1 MKKAVITAIFGLA
14 LASGQ
19 VPPPVITPQ
28 GQVKPAAAP
37 PAAPAPATPQATAPQ
52 TTAPQT
58 IAPQTPAAAQ
68 LPAGAKI
75 PMGSTNLENASLTL
89 VIDQLARL
97 LKLNIIVDP
106 AVKGNITLN
115 TYGDPS
121 GLDARN
127 MLEMIL
133 RINGFGLIQD
143 GELYRVIPL
152 KSITHL
158 PMHPEINQK
167 NIPEDDQTIL
177 NLVFLKYVNVDE
189 LAKVLKEFIGENSDM
204 IAYPPANLLFLLDS
218 RRNMRR
224 TMELIYE
231 FDSDT
236 FANQRVR
243 LFEVKNVKP
252 SDLAKDMDNV
262 FKSISLDAKTSPVRF
277 IGIDRINTLI
287 AVASN
292 PGVFENVTEWIKKL
306 DIPVKITAGSIEN
319 YVYRVKY
326 GRADC
331 LGQALT
337 QLFSPYGAGGYGA
350 NNGYAN
356 NGYANNGYGNNG
368 YGNNGYGNN
377 GYGNNGYG
385 NNQAN
390 GLGGGGGAGNGGG
403 YGNQNNFNSN
413 FGGSGGCNATGLGGG
428 GAGAYGGGY
437 NAAQPYGYP
446 AFGGYN
452 AQTPAANATGQT
464 VAAAAAGTPIGTAA
478 ATSTTPAV
486 PAVIPPRIIPNPLDN
501 KLIIQANAEQYQNIL
516 KILKEL
522 DVPPR
527 QILLEAKIYSVTL
540 SDGFTSNVTA
550 TLAKSGSVAGGYH
563 QLLGNLAGGSLGLT
577 AGTIVGQSRQLLLA
591 LSASENRSYT
601 KLLSEPSLIAT
612 DSIPASI
619 TVGTQVPVSTGS
631 TTVPSAGGAVISQSV
646 SSENTGITL
655 QVNAR
660 VNSSGVVTLIINQEN
675 SSVNQA
681 ASNSSGTAF
690 SQQVVQTQIT
700 MMDGDT
706 IAIGG
711 LIDETYSNNSSG
723 IPGLIHLPWIGWL
736 FGSKSVTKERDE
748 LIMFFTPHVIFD
760 ESQLIEAS
768 DELKARVKMLKRDIR
783 RL

>member
-1 MKKAVITAIFGLA
+1 MKKTAIVVLGLA
-14 LASGQ
+14 ALVSGQ
-19 VPPPVITPQ
+19 
-28 GQVKPAAAP
+28 AP
-37 PAAPAPATPQATAPQ
+37 PATAPQ
-52 TTAPQT
+52 A
-58 IAPQTPAAAQ
+58 PAAAQ
-68 LPAGAKI
+68 PASPQPAAGAKI

-143 GELYRVIPL
+143 GDLYRVIPL
-152 KSITHL
+152 NKISHL

-167 NIPEDDQTIL
+167 NIAEDDQTIL
-177 NLVFLKYVNVDE
+177 NLVFLKYVSVDE
-189 LAKVLKEFIGENSDM
+189 LTKVLKEFAGENSDM

-224 TMELIYE
+224 TMELIAE

-252 SDLAKDMDNV
+252 SDVAKDLDGI

-292 PGVFENVTEWIKKL
+292 PGAFENVADWLKKL

-319 YVYRVKY
+319 YVYKVKY

-337 QLFSPYGAGGYGA
+337 QLFNPGYGA
-350 NNGYAN
+350 RAYGANTYGNNGYAN
-356 NGYANNGYGNNG
+356 NGYANNGNGNP
-368 YGNNGYGNN
+368 
-377 GYGNNGYG
+377 
-385 NNQAN
+385 QA
-390 GLGGGGGAGNGGG
+390 GVGGGG
-403 YGNQNNFNSN
+403 YGGGGYGGGIGVGIGGAAAGNAGGYGSQNSFNSN

-428 GAGAYGGGY
+428 GGGGY
-437 NAAQPYGYP
+437 NPAQAYGYP
-446 AFGGYN
+446 TFGGYN
-452 AQTPAANATGQT
+452 AQTPAVANATGQPVAAT
-464 VAAAAAGTPIGTAA
+464 GSPIGAAAA
-478 ATSTTPAV
+478 TPAAPVV
-486 PAVIPPRIIPNPLDN
+486 PQEIPPRIIPNPLDN
-501 KLIIQANAEQYQNIL
+501 KLIIQANQEQYQNIL
-516 KILKEL
+516 KILTEL

-540 SDGFTSNVTA
+540 SDAFTSDITA
-550 TLAKSGSVAGGYH
+550 TLAKAGGGLGFH
-563 QLLGNLAGGSLGLT
+563 QLLGNVTSGSLGLT
-577 AGTIVGQSRQLLLA
+577 AGTMVGQSRQLLLA
-591 LSASENRSYT
+591 LTANENRQYT

-619 TVGTQVPVSTGS
+619 SVGTQVPVSTGS

-675 SSVNQA
+675 SSVNQG
-681 ASNSSGTAF
+681 ASNANGTAF

-711 LIDETYSNNSSG
+711 LIDETYSNNING
-723 IPGLIHLPWIGWL
+723 IPGLVRLPWIGWL

>member
-1 MKKAVITAIFGLA
+1 
-14 LASGQ
+14 
-19 VPPPVITPQ
+19 
-28 GQVKPAAAP
+28 
-37 PAAPAPATPQATAPQ
+37 
-52 TTAPQT
+52 
-58 IAPQTPAAAQ
+58 
-68 LPAGAKI
+68 
-75 PMGSTNLENASLTL
+75 MGSTNLDNASLTL

-106 AVKGNITLN
+106 AVKGSITLN

-143 GELYRVIPL
+143 GDLYRVIPL

-224 TMELIYE
+224 TMELIAE

-236 FANQRVR
+236 FTNQRVR

-252 SDLAKDMDNV
+252 SDLAKDLDSV

-292 PGVFENVTEWIKKL
+292 PGVFENVTEWIRKL

-337 QLFSPYGAGGYGA
+337 QLFNPNYGVGGFG
-350 NNGYAN
+350 NTGL
-356 NGYANNGYGNNG
+356 GGNGYGNG
-368 YGNNGYGNN
+368 YGNQGYGNNN

-385 NNQAN
+385 NNQGYGGA
-390 GLGGGGGAGNGGG
+390 GGGGVGNAGG

-428 GAGAYGGGY
+428 GNNGGGGGY
-437 NAAQPYGYP
+437 NNQQAYGYP

-452 AQTPAANATGQT
+452 AQTPAANGTGQT
-464 VAAAAAGTPIGTAA
+464 VAAAGSPVGGAA
-478 ATSTTPAV
+478 AAPATPAV
-486 PAVIPPRIIPNPLDN
+486 PAVLPPRIIPNPLDN

-540 SDGFTSNVTA
+540 SDAFTSDITA
-550 TLAKSGSVAGGYH
+550 TLAKAGQSLGAH
-563 QLLGNLAGGSLGLT
+563 QLLGNLTGGSLGLT
-577 AGTIVGQSRQLLLA
+577 AGTLVGQSRQLLLA
-591 LSASENRSYT
+591 LSANENRSYT

-675 SSVNQA
+675 SSVNA
-681 ASNSSGTAF
+681 SASNSSGTAF

-711 LIDETYSNNSSG
+711 LIDENYTNNSSG
-723 IPGLIHLPWIGWL
+723 IPGLIRLPWIGWL

-760 ESQLIEAS
+760 ETQLIEAS
-768 DELKARVKMLKRDIR
+768 DELRTRVRLLKRDIR
-783 RL
+783 RM

>member
-1 MKKAVITAIFGLA
+1 MHVGKGKSMMKVVIAGIFGLA
-14 LASGQ
+14 LLSGQ
-19 VPPPVITPQ
+19 APPPATAPQ
-28 GQVKPAAAP
+28 
-37 PAAPAPATPQATAPQ
+37 APATPPQ
-52 TTAPQT
+52 PAA
-58 IAPQTPAAAQ
+58 APQTPAA
-68 LPAGAKI
+68 PAKI

-143 GELYRVIPL
+143 GDLYRVIPL
-152 KSITHL
+152 NKISHL

-167 NIPEDDQTIL
+167 NIPEDDQTVL

-189 LAKVLKEFIGENSDM
+189 LTKVLKEFAGENSDM

-224 TMELIYE
+224 TMELIAE

-252 SDLAKDMDNV
+252 SDVAKDLDNI

-292 PGVFENVTEWIKKL
+292 PGAFENVSDWLKKL

-337 QLFSPYGAGGYGA
+337 QLFNPGYGQRGYGANAYA

-356 NGYANNGYGNNG
+356 NGYANNGYANAQAGGAGGGYAGGG
-368 YGNNGYGNN
+368 YGG
-377 GYGNNGYG
+377 
-385 NNQAN
+385 
-390 GLGGGGGAGNGGG
+390 GLGGGLGGGASNAGG
-403 YGNQNNFNSN
+403 YGNQNSFNSN

-428 GAGAYGGGY
+428 GGGYGGGY
-437 NAAQPYGYP
+437 NAAQAYGYP
-446 AFGGYN
+446 TFEGYN
-452 AQTPAANATGQT
+452 AQTPATNATGQP
-464 VAAAAAGTPIGTAA
+464 VAAAGSPIGAAA
-478 ATSTTPAV
+478 ATPAAPAV
-486 PAVIPPRIIPNPLDN
+486 PREIPPRIIPNPLDN

-516 KILKEL
+516 KILTEL

-540 SDGFTSNVTA
+540 SDAFTSDITA
-550 TLAKSGSVAGGYH
+550 TLAKNGGGLGAH
-563 QLLGNLAGGSLGLT
+563 QLLGNLTSGSLGLT

-591 LSASENRSYT
+591 ISANENRQYT

-619 TVGTQVPVSTGS
+619 SVGTQVPVSTGS
-631 TTVPSAGGAVISQSV
+631 TTIPSAGGAVVSQSV

-675 SSVNQA
+675 SSVNNA

-711 LIDETYSNNSSG
+711 LIDETYSNNVSG
-723 IPGLIHLPWIGWL
+723 IPGLVRLPWIGWL

-768 DELKARVKMLKRDIR
+768 DELKARVKMLKRSIR
-783 RL
+783 RM

>member
-1 MKKAVITAIFGLA
+1 MKRIVIAVVFGLA
-14 LASGQ
+14 LLSGQ
-19 VPPPVITPQ
+19 APPP
-28 GQVKPAAAP
+28 
-37 PAAPAPATPQATAPQ
+37 ATAPQ
-52 TTAPQT
+52 AATAPQP
-58 IAPQTPAAAQ
+58 ASPQPTV
-68 LPAGAKI
+68 GAKI

-143 GELYRVIPL
+143 GDLYRVLPL
-152 KSITHL
+152 KNISHL

-189 LAKVLKEFIGENSDM
+189 LVKVLKEFAGENSDM

-224 TMELIYE
+224 TMELIAE

-252 SDLAKDMDNV
+252 SDVAKDLDNI

-292 PGVFENVTEWIKKL
+292 PGAFENVADWLKKL

-337 QLFSPYGAGGYGA
+337 QLFNPGYAARGFGANAYA

-356 NGYANNGYGNNG
+356 NGYANNGYGNNQAGGAGGYAGGG
-368 YGNNGYGNN
+368 YG
-377 GYGNNGYG
+377 
-385 NNQAN
+385 
-390 GLGGGGGAGNGGG
+390 GGMGGGIGGGAGNAGG
-403 YGNQNNFNSN
+403 YGNQNSFNSN

-428 GAGAYGGGY
+428 GYGGGY
-437 NAAQPYGYP
+437 NAAQAYGYP
-446 AFGGYN
+446 TFGGYN
-452 AQTPAANATGQT
+452 AQTPAANATGQP
-464 VAAAAAGTPIGTAA
+464 VAAAGSPIGAAA
-478 ATSTTPAV
+478 ATPAAPAV
-486 PAVIPPRIIPNPLDN
+486 PAEIPPRIIPNPLDN

-516 KILKEL
+516 KILTEL

-540 SDGFTSNVTA
+540 SDSFTSDITA
-550 TLAKSGSVAGGYH
+550 TLAKNGGGLGAH
-563 QLLGNLAGGSLGLT
+563 QLLGNLTSGSLGLT

-591 LSASENRSYT
+591 ISANENKSYT

-619 TVGTQVPVSTGS
+619 SVGTQVPVSTGS

-675 SSVNQA
+675 SSVNNA
-681 ASNSSGTAF
+681 ASNANGTAF

-711 LIDETYSNNSSG
+711 LIDETYSNNISG
-723 IPGLIHLPWIGWL
+723 IPGLVRIPWIGWL

-760 ESQLIEAS
+760 ESNLIEAS

>member
-1 MKKAVITAIFGLA
+1 MHVGAGKSMKKTVIAAIFGLA
-14 LASGQ
+14 LLNGQ
-19 VPPPVITPQ
+19 V
-28 GQVKPAAAP
+28 AP
-37 PAAPAPATPQATAPQ
+37 PATAPQ
-52 TTAPQT
+52 APATAP
-58 IAPQTPAAAQ
+58 
-68 LPAGAKI
+68 KI
-75 PMGSTNLENASLTL
+75 PMGNSNLENASLTL

-106 AVKGNITLN
+106 AVKGSITLN

-143 GELYRVIPL
+143 GDLYRVIPL

-189 LAKVLKEFIGENSDM
+189 LVKVLKEFAGENSDM

-224 TMELIYE
+224 TMELIAE

-243 LFEVKNVKP
+243 LFDVKNVKP
-252 SDLAKDMDNV
+252 SDLSKDLDSI

-292 PGVFENVTEWIKKL
+292 PGVFENVTEWLRKL

-337 QLFSPYGAGGYGA
+337 QLFNPGYGAGGYGVNNA
-350 NNGYAN
+350 YGAGGYGNNGYAN
-356 NGYANNGYGNNG
+356 NGSGGGYG
-368 YGNNGYGNN
+368 GNN

-385 NNQAN
+385 NNQAY
-390 GLGGGGGAGNGGG
+390 GGGGANGGG
-403 YGNQNNFNSN
+403 YGNQNSFNSN

-428 GAGAYGGGY
+428 GGGGGY
-437 NAAQPYGYP
+437 NAAQAYGYP
-446 AFGGYN
+446 TFGGYN
-452 AQTPAANATGQT
+452 AQTPAANATGLP
-464 VAAAAAGTPIGTAA
+464 VAAGTPIGGAA
-478 ATSTTPAV
+478 ATAATPAV

-516 KILKEL
+516 KILTEL

-540 SDGFTSNVTA
+540 SDAFTSNITA
-550 TLAKSGSVAGGYH
+550 TLAQTSTGGIR
-563 QLLGNLAGGSLGLT
+563 QLLGGAAASGLT
-577 AGTIVGQSRQLLLA
+577 LNAGMLVGQSRQLLLA

-619 TVGTQVPVSTGS
+619 NVGTQVPVTTGS
-631 TTVPSAGGAVISQSV
+631 TVIPSGGNVTSTSSY
-646 SSENTGITL
+646 SSESTGITL

-660 VNSSGVVTLIINQEN
+660 VNSSGVVTLIINQEISAVDSAQTTN
-675 SSVNQA
+675 
-681 ASNSSGTAF
+681 ASTPAF
-690 SQQVVQTQIT
+690 DQQVVQTQIT

-711 LIDETYSNNSSG
+711 LISETYTNNSSG
-723 IPGLIHLPWIGWL
+723 IPGLIRLPWIGWL
-736 FGSKSVTKERDE
+736 FGSKSVSKGRNE

-768 DELKARVKMLKRDIR
+768 DELKARVKMLKKSIR

>member
-1 MKKAVITAIFGLA
+1 MMETAKKTAIAAIFALA

-19 VPPPVITPQ
+19 TPAVPP
-28 GQVKPAAAP
+28 A
-37 PAAPAPATPQATAPQ
+37 QATVPQ
-52 TTAPQT
+52 TSA
-58 IAPQTPAAAQ
+58 IAQ

-106 AVKGNITLN
+106 AVKGQITLN

-133 RINGFGLIQD
+133 RINGFGLIKD

-224 TMELIYE
+224 TMELIAE

-236 FANQRVR
+236 FTNQRVR

-252 SDLAKDMDNV
+252 SDLAKDLDNV

-292 PGVFENVTEWIKKL
+292 PGVFENVTEWISKL

-326 GRADC
+326 GRSDC

-337 QLFSPYGAGGYGA
+337 QLFSPGSGAGAYGA
-350 NNGYAN
+350 NGLGA
-356 NGYANNGYGNNG
+356 NGYGNQG
-368 YGNNGYGNN
+368 YGNNNGYGNN

-385 NNQAN
+385 NNQAF
-390 GLGGGGGAGNGGG
+390 GGASGGGMGNAGG
-403 YGNQNNFNSN
+403 YGNQNSFNSN
-413 FGGSGGCNATGLGGG
+413 FGGSGGCNATGLSGG
-428 GAGAYGGGY
+428 GAGGGGY
-437 NAAQPYGYP
+437 NNAQAYGYP

-452 AQTPAANATGQT
+452 AQTAAANATGQT
-464 VAAAAAGTPIGTAA
+464 VAAAAGSPIGGAA
-478 ATSTTPAV
+478 ATPATPAV
-486 PAVIPPRIIPNPLDN
+486 PTVLPPRIIPNPLDN

-540 SDGFTSNVTA
+540 SDGFTSNITA
-550 TLAKSGSVAGGYH
+550 TLAKAGVSLGAH
-563 QLLGNLAGGSLGLT
+563 QLLGNLTSAGLGLT
-577 AGTIVGQSRQLLLA
+577 AGTLVGQSRQLMLA
-591 LSASENRSYT
+591 LSASENRTYT

-631 TTVPSAGGAVISQSV
+631 TTVPSAGGAVISNSV

-675 SSVNQA
+675 STVNQA

-690 SQQVVQTQIT
+690 SQQVVQTQVT

-711 LIDETYSNNSSG
+711 LIDENYSNNISG
-723 IPGLIHLPWIGWL
+723 IPGLVRIPWIGWL
-736 FGSKSVTKERDE
+736 FGSKSITKERDE

-760 ESQLIEAS
+760 ETQLIEAS
-768 DELKARVKMLKRDIR
+768 DELRTRVRLLKRDIR
-783 RL
+783 RM

>member
-1 MKKAVITAIFGLA
+1 MKKIVIAVIFGLMLVSA
-14 LASGQ
+14 Q
-19 VPPPVITPQ
+19 
-28 GQVKPAAAP
+28 AP
-37 PAAPAPATPQATAPQ
+37 PATAPQ
-52 TTAPQT
+52 PPATP
-58 IAPQTPAAAQ
+58 PPAAAQ
-68 LPAGAKI
+68 PAAAQPAAPRPAAPQPAAPAKI

-106 AVKGNITLN
+106 AVKGSITLN
-115 TYGDPS
+115 TYGDTS

-133 RINGFGLIQD
+133 RINNFGLIQD
-143 GELYRVIPL
+143 GDLYRVLPL

-189 LAKVLKEFIGENSDM
+189 LVKVLKEFAGENSDM

-224 TMELIYE
+224 TMELISE

-243 LFEVKNVKP
+243 LYEIKNVKP
-252 SDLAKDMDNV
+252 SDLAKDLDSI
-262 FKSISLDAKTSPVRF
+262 FKSISLDAKSSPVRF
-277 IGIDRINTLI
+277 IGVDRINTMI

-292 PGVFENVTEWIKKL
+292 PGAFENVSDWLKKL

-337 QLFSPYGAGGYGA
+337 QLFNPGFGGGGYGI
-350 NNGYAN
+350 
-356 NGYANNGYGNNG
+356 
-368 YGNNGYGNN
+368 
-377 GYGNNGYG
+377 
-385 NNQAN
+385 NNQYAAGAYAASGYN
-390 GLGGGGGAGNGGG
+390 GGGGGAYGGGAGGFANNAYGGGGGGYGINQAYGGGSANPGG
-403 YGNQNNFNSN
+403 YGNQNSFNSN

-428 GAGAYGGGY
+428 GGYGGGY

-446 AFGGYN
+446 TFGGYN
-452 AQTPAANATGQT
+452 AQTPAVNATGQPIT
-464 VAAAAAGTPIGTAA
+464 AAAGGSLIGSSATAPGTPN
-478 ATSTTPAV
+478 V
-486 PAVIPPRIIPNPLDN
+486 PLVTPPRIIPNPLDN
-501 KLIIQANAEQYQNIL
+501 KLIIQANQEQYQNIL
-516 KILKEL
+516 KILTEL

-540 SDGFTSNVTA
+540 SDAFTSNVTA
-550 TLAKSGSVAGGYH
+550 TLAPASAGGIL
-563 QLLGNLAGGSLGLT
+563 QLLGSFASTGLVLNGGML
-577 AGTIVGQSRQLLLA
+577 VGQSRQLLLA
-591 LSASENRSYT
+591 LSASENRAYT

-612 DSIPASI
+612 DSIPATI
-619 TVGTQVPVSTGS
+619 NVGTQIPVTTGS
-631 TTVPSAGGAVISQSV
+631 TLIPSGGNVTSTSSISSQS
-646 SSENTGITL
+646 TGITL

-660 VNSSGVVTLIINQEN
+660 INSSGVVTLIINQQISAVDATATTN
-675 SSVNQA
+675 
-681 ASNSSGTAF
+681 ASTPAF
-690 SQQVVQTQIT
+690 DQQVVQTQIT

-711 LIDETYSNNSSG
+711 LISETYTNNGSG
-723 IPGLIHLPWIGWL
+723 VPGLIRIPWLGWL
-736 FGSKSVTKERDE
+736 FGSKSVTKARSE

-760 ESQLIEAS
+760 ENQLIEAS
-768 DELKARVKMLKRDIR
+768 DELKARVKMLKKSLR
-783 RL
+783 RM

>member
-1 MKKAVITAIFGLA
+1 
-14 LASGQ
+14 
-19 VPPPVITPQ
+19 
-28 GQVKPAAAP
+28 
-37 PAAPAPATPQATAPQ
+37 
-52 TTAPQT
+52 
-58 IAPQTPAAAQ
+58 
-68 LPAGAKI
+68 
-75 PMGSTNLENASLTL
+75 
-89 VIDQLARL
+89 
-97 LKLNIIVDP
+97 
-106 AVKGNITLN
+106 
-115 TYGDPS
+115 
-121 GLDARN
+121 
-127 MLEMIL
+127 
-133 RINGFGLIQD
+133 
-143 GELYRVIPL
+143 
-152 KSITHL
+152 
-158 PMHPEINQK
+158 
-167 NIPEDDQTIL
+167 
-177 NLVFLKYVNVDE
+177 
-189 LAKVLKEFIGENSDM
+189 
-204 IAYPPANLLFLLDS
+204 
-218 RRNMRR
+218 
-224 TMELIYE
+224 MELIAQ
-231 FDSDT
+231 FDSDV

-252 SDLAKDMDNV
+252 SDVAKDLDGI

-292 PGVFENVTEWIKKL
+292 PGAFENVADWLKKL

-319 YVYRVKY
+319 YVYKVKY

-337 QLFSPYGAGGYGA
+337 QLFNPGYAARGFGANAYQAGGAGGGYGGGGYGGGGYGGGGNAGGGYGGGIGVGIGGGAAGNAGGYGS
-350 NNGYAN
+350 
-356 NGYANNGYGNNG
+356 
-368 YGNNGYGNN
+368 
-377 GYGNNGYG
+377 
-385 NNQAN
+385 
-390 GLGGGGGAGNGGG
+390 
-403 YGNQNNFNSN
+403 QNSFNSN

-428 GAGAYGGGY
+428 GGYGGGY

-446 AFGGYN
+446 TFGGYN
-452 AQTPAANATGQT
+452 AQTPAVANATGQP
-464 VAAAAAGTPIGTAA
+464 VAAGSPIGAAAVTPAA
-478 ATSTTPAV
+478 PAV
-486 PAVIPPRIIPNPLDN
+486 PQEIPPRIIPNPLDN

-516 KILKEL
+516 KILTEL

-540 SDGFTSNVTA
+540 SDAFTSDITA
-550 TLAKSGSVAGGYH
+550 TLAKAGGGLGFH
-563 QLLGNLAGGSLGLT
+563 QLLGSVTSGSLGLT
-577 AGTIVGQSRQLLLA
+577 AGTMVGQSRQLLLA
-591 LSASENRSYT
+591 LTANENKSYT

-619 TVGTQVPVSTGS
+619 SVGTQVPVSTGS

-675 SSVNQA
+675 SSVNNA
-681 ASNSSGTAF
+681 ASNANGTAF

-711 LIDETYSNNSSG
+711 LIDETYSNNISG
-723 IPGLIHLPWIGWL
+723 IPGLVRLPWIGWL

-768 DELKARVKMLKRDIR
+768 DELKTRVKMLKRDIR

>member
-1 MKKAVITAIFGLA
+1 MKRIVTAAVLGLA

-19 VPPPVITPQ
+19 TPPP
-28 GQVKPAAAP
+28 
-37 PAAPAPATPQATAPQ
+37 AT
-52 TTAPQT
+52 
-58 IAPQTPAAAQ
+58 APQTPAAAPTPAAPQ
-68 LPAGAKI
+68 APAAGAKI

-115 TYGDPS
+115 TYGDTS

-127 MLEMIL
+127 MLELIL
-133 RINGFGLIQD
+133 RINGFGLIQEGD
-143 GELYRVIPL
+143 LYRVLPL
-152 KSITHL
+152 KNISHL

-167 NIPEDDQTIL
+167 NIPDDDQTVL

-189 LAKVLKEFIGENSDM
+189 LVKVLKEFAGENSDM
-204 IAYPPANLLFLLDS
+204 ISYPPANLLFLLDS

-224 TMELIYE
+224 TMELIAE

-243 LFEVKNVKP
+243 LFEIKNVKP
-252 SDLAKDMDNV
+252 SDVAKDLDGI

-277 IGIDRINTLI
+277 IGIDRINTMI

-292 PGVFENVTEWIKKL
+292 PGAFENVADWLKKL

-337 QLFSPYGAGGYGA
+337 QLFNPGYGA
-350 NNGYAN
+350 RGFGANAYANNAYAN
-356 NGYANNGYGNNG
+356 NGYAAGGGGAGGGGYGNNG
-368 YGNNGYGNN
+368 NAGGGYANNQGTGGGYG
-377 GYGNNGYG
+377 GV
-385 NNQAN
+385 
-390 GLGGGGGAGNGGG
+390 GGSNAGG
-403 YGNQNNFNSN
+403 YGNQNSFNSN

-428 GAGAYGGGY
+428 GGYGGGY
-437 NAAQPYGYP
+437 NAAQAYGYP
-446 AFGGYN
+446 TFGGYS
-452 AQTPAANATGQT
+452 AQTPATNATGQP
-464 VAAAAAGTPIGTAA
+464 VAVAGTPIGTAA
-478 ATSTTPAV
+478 TPATPAV
-486 PAVIPPRIIPNPLDN
+486 PLEILPRIIPNPLDN

-516 KILKEL
+516 KILTEL

-540 SDGFTSNVTA
+540 SDSFTSNVTA
-550 TLAKSGSVAGGYH
+550 TLAKNGANMGIAH
-563 QLLGNLAGGSLGLT
+563 QFLGNLTSGTIGLS

-591 LSASENRSYT
+591 LSANENKTYT

-619 TVGTQVPVSTGS
+619 SVGTQVPVSTGS

-675 SSVNQA
+675 SSVNNA
-681 ASNSSGTAF
+681 ASNANGTAF

-711 LIDETYSNNSSG
+711 LIDENYSNNISG
-723 IPGLIHLPWIGWL
+723 IPGLVRIPWIGWL
-736 FGSKSVTKERDE
+736 FGTKSVTKERDE

-768 DELKARVKMLKRDIR
+768 DELKTRVRLLKRDIR

>member
-1 MKKAVITAIFGLA
+1 MIETAKKTAIAAIFALA
-14 LASGQ
+14 AASGQ
-19 VPPPVITPQ
+19 VPPP
-28 GQVKPAAAP
+28 A
-37 PAAPAPATPQATAPQ
+37 APQ
-52 TTAPQT
+52 TTVPQT
-58 IAPQTPAAAQ
+58 TVPQTSVPAQ

-75 PMGSTNLENASLTL
+75 PMGATDLENASLTL

-133 RINGFGLIQD
+133 RINGFGLIKD

-224 TMELIYE
+224 TMELISE

-252 SDLAKDMDNV
+252 SDLAKDLDNV
-262 FKSISLDAKTSPVRF
+262 FKSISLDSKTSPVRF
-277 IGIDRINTLI
+277 IGVDRINTLI

-292 PGVFENVTEWIKKL
+292 PGVFENVTQWIGKL

-337 QLFSPYGAGGYGA
+337 QLFNPNYGGGSYGNTGLGA
-350 NNGYAN
+350 
-356 NGYANNGYGNNG
+356 NGYGNG
-368 YGNNGYGNN
+368 YGNQGYGNNN

-385 NNQAN
+385 NNQ
-390 GLGGGGGAGNGGG
+390 GFGGVGGAGMGNAGG
-403 YGNQNNFNSN
+403 YGNQNSFNSN

-428 GAGAYGGGY
+428 GSYGAGGGGY
-437 NAAQPYGYP
+437 NNAQPYGYP

-452 AQTPAANATGQT
+452 AQTAGTNGTGQT
-464 VAAAAAGTPIGTAA
+464 VAAAGSPVGGAA
-478 ATSTTPAV
+478 ATPATPAV
-486 PAVIPPRIIPNPLDN
+486 PPVLPPRIIPNPLDN

-540 SDGFTSNVTA
+540 SDGFTSNITA
-550 TLAKSGSVAGGYH
+550 TLAKAGTSLGAH
-563 QLLGNLAGGSLGLT
+563 QLLGNLASGSLRSLCRHHRRPEPPVA
-577 AGTIVGQSRQLLLA
+577 AGSFRQREQILHQA
-591 LSASENRSYT
+591 L
-601 KLLSEPSLIAT
+601 
-612 DSIPASI
+612 
-619 TVGTQVPVSTGS
+619 VGTQPDCHRQHSGQHHRGHAGSGQHRFDYGSLRGRRRNLPVRFVGEHRHHVAGECARELQRGGDADHQPGKQQRQRRRVQQFRYGLLATGS
-631 TTVPSAGGAVISQSV
+631 A
-646 SSENTGITL
+646 
-655 QVNAR
+655 NADHH
-660 VNSSGVVTLIINQEN
+660 
-675 SSVNQA
+675 
-681 ASNSSGTAF
+681 
-690 SQQVVQTQIT
+690 
-700 MMDGDT
+700 DG
-706 IAIGG
+706 
-711 LIDETYSNNSSG
+711 
-723 IPGLIHLPWIGWL
+723 
-736 FGSKSVTKERDE
+736 
-748 LIMFFTPHVIFD
+748 
-760 ESQLIEAS
+760 
-768 DELKARVKMLKRDIR
+768 R
-783 RL
+783 RYHRHRRPDR